1 MERITER
8 RQTAADGLSEPTLL
22 SIRTSISQGG
32 IMLKVLPLAR
42 QGLTVSE
49 IEQITGIRHDL
60 VASSLFRQRV
70 KGRLPESAR
79 QFNKRL
85 IEAIVNLPED
95 PELRKGLLDQVSF
108 GLYRGNLKSFTT
120 PRACLRLA
128 GLGRLIGNYNWAQA
142 VVPVLRSAEIAIKE
156 FFLNVN
162 DDGVEVERTYRIMFK
177 AEQKKA
183 ISTLKNRV
191 DELDHRGIPFI

>member
-32 IMLKVLPLAR
+32 IMLKVL
-42 QGLTVSE
+42 
-49 IEQITGIRHDL
+49 
-60 VASSLFRQRV
+60 
-70 KGRLPESAR
+70 
-79 QFNKRL
+79 
-85 IEAIVNLPED
+85 
-95 PELRKGLLDQVSF
+95 VSF